1 MGGGLL
7 QNKPSAISISCVR
20 TVHVHAV
27 CSGRTLPFLFL
38 GSVGFLAM
46 FVHIRQRVREQPDTG
61 YRKWLTAYFAAA
73 LAVGGFWGSG
83 LDLAA
88 FGVV

>member
-1 MGGGLL
+1 MFGRFTYTL
-7 QNKPSAISISCVR
+7 SALDGHC
-20 TVHVHAV
+20 
-27 CSGRTLPFLFL
+27 LFWFF

-88 FGVV
+88 FGVVWGEGYSPAKKC